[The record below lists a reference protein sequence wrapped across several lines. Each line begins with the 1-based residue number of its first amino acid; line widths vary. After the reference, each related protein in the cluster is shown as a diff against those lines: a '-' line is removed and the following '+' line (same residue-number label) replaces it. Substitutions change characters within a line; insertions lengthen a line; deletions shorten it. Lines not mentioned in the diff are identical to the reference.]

1 MTGPDLRVEDTTV
14 VMASMTRKESAMV
27 APRRIYRA
35 GTLRYTLREL
45 VAVFF
50 WMLLGDFCF
59 QLSMVVFASVL
70 PLKLKGLGASNSVI
84 GLIVG
89 SIPSAMNMI
98 VLPVVSYR
106 SDRHRGRLG
115 RRIPYLLWPT
125 PLIALFLAVV
135 GFSDSLGR
143 WLYHFLT
150 ASVHLSQATV
160 LFWTIGLCVGLY
172 QFFNSFVASVYYYLF
187 NDVVPQELMGR
198 FYGLFRVVSAGAAF
212 IFNFFI
218 LGYAG
223 VPAMQRWIFVG
234 AGAMYL
240 VAFGLMCWR
249 VREGQYPPPPER
261 KAQGTWL
268 ARLWTATRVYSY
280 ECFSLRHYWWY
291 YLGTTAYSVAFNIMA
306 FQVFF
311 ARDELKMGLGEY
323 GKVLGVGSLLGLL
336 LNYPLGWLSDKINAV
351 RMNIM
356 VLSLAFLVPLAC
368 GWAIHGPVSF
378 WIGTLVLSV
387 TMIAYSASSNPMCP
401 QVLPRDQYGQFAAA
415 ASMITALAVTVASY
429 GSGVFLDWAGRLWP
443 SEKYRC
449 IYWWEAF
456 FLVVALAFLL
466 AFYRGWKRYGGARG
480 YKAPL
485 RMPVIGGGAEPI
497 SVALPADTCA

>member
-1 MTGPDLRVEDTTV
+1 MTGPDHRVEDTTV

-212 IFNFFI
+212 IFNFCI

-268 ARLWTATRVYSY
+268 A
-280 ECFSLRHYWWY
+280 
-291 YLGTTAYSVAFNIMA
+291 
-306 FQVFF
+306 
-311 ARDELKMGLGEY
+311 GLP
-323 GKVLGVGSLLGLL
+323 S
-336 LNYPLGWLSDKINAV
+336 W
-351 RMNIM
+351 
-356 VLSLAFLVPLAC
+356 
-368 GWAIHGPVSF
+368 
-378 WIGTLVLSV
+378 
-387 TMIAYSASSNPMCP
+387 
-401 QVLPRDQYGQFAAA
+401 
-415 ASMITALAVTVASY
+415 Y
-429 GSGVFLDWAGRLWP
+429 GSGVDLGILEALCLHVCAATKSMTRPSDIFGRAIRQHNLITDPMTVGDGAMAVPEGLGLGVELDRA
-443 SEKYRC
+443 
-449 IYWWEAF
+449 
-456 FLVVALAFLL
+456 ALDR
-466 AFYRGWKRYGGARG
+466 YTKRRFTVN
-480 YKAPL
+480 L
-485 RMPVIGGGAEPI
+485 I
-497 SVALPADTCA
+497 